1 MLLDDLLSK
10 YRNEISIKMTRMM
23 SYKTKLLMI
32 TGTFCKI
39 KHIGIKDEVLTT
51 TSLAQGMTYLYLQ
64 LFTNKFKFYAI
75 QYTY

>member
-51 TSLAQGMTYLYLQ
+51 TSFGIRPDLSLLTA
-64 LFTNKFKFYAI
+64 FHK
-75 QYTY
+75 